1 MRWQQFLLFQ
11 VCVTVVV
18 GGEGG
23 WKRGACDARK
33 GDGAGRLGHVS
44 VYC

>member
-1 MRWQQFLLFQ
+1 MAAVSSLLS
-11 VCVTVVV
+11 VCDCLCW

-23 WKRGACDARK
+23 WKRGACDSRK